1 MSSKKLNELLKS
13 YFKKYWR
20 PVEVITTRLIKIPDT
35 EEPFVGEKRI
45 ADICWFWTQTEEK
58 EWTRGEL
65 SLTKTAA

>member
-45 ADICWFWTQTEEK
+45 ADIC
-58 EWTRGEL
+58 
-65 SLTKTAA
+65 